1 MFSQLNYVKIDYR
14 NRLGQERLE
23 HLLLIGEEGFEIQKF
38 DVDVFMGFWYGGKV
52 WWMKAAKKQKGNQI
66 NSKIMDITT
75 YTLSDL
81 EEEEEEG
88 DLSND
93 K

>member
-1 MFSQLNYVKIDYR
+1 
-14 NRLGQERLE
+14 
-23 HLLLIGEEGFEIQKF
+23 
-38 DVDVFMGFWYGGKV
+38 
-52 WWMKAAKKQKGNQI
+52 MKAAKPHKYAKKQKGNQI

-75 YTLSDL
+75 FTLSDL